1 MGRTYVRSF
10 ARIQGESTNINFSL
24 ARFDPILTPTLMVL
38 LIEFLYFGY
47 IWVYSQIIHG

>member
-24 ARFDPILTPTLMVL
+24 ARFDPILTGPYSHG
-38 LIEFLYFGY
+38 LID
-47 IWVYSQIIHG
+47 